1 MYAFLLIA
9 VTLLGAEPPLTTG
22 EIETVGKGFMF
33 TEGPVCLPDGK
44 ILFSDIPADT
54 IFDTERNVFRNPS
67 GQSNGLTLDNENRLI
82 AAEHANRRVS
92 RTEADG
98 SITVLA
104 ETFEGKKLNSPND
117 VVVRK
122 DGILFF
128 TDPPYGL
135 RGGLEGDLAE
145 LDFAGVY
152 AILEPGNVKLLA
164 RDFKKPNGLAL
175 SPDEKILYVADTE
188 GKHIRAFDLAED
200 ASVSND
206 RVLCDLPGPDGIK
219 VDTEG
224 NIWATAGDG
233 VRVIRPD
240 GTLVETIEFPGAP
253 ANCGFC
259 GPDGKTLFVTAR
271 TGIYKVGISIP
282 GILPGKR

>member
-1 MYAFLLIA
+1 MISYLLLLA
-9 VTLLGAEPPLTTG
+9 VLFNAEAPLTVG

-44 ILFSDIPADT
+44 VLFSDIPADT

-98 SITVLA
+98 SVTVLA
-104 ETFEGKKLNSPND
+104 DNIEGKKFNSPND
-117 VVVRK
+117 VLVRK
-122 DGILFF
+122 DGVLFF

-145 LDFAGVY
+145 LDYSGVY
-152 AILEPGNVKLLA
+152 AILEPGNVQVLA
-164 RDFKKPNGLAL
+164 KDFKKPNGLAL

-188 GKHIRAFDLAED
+188 GGHIRAFDLAAD
-200 ASVSND
+200 ATLSNG
-206 RVLCDLPGPDGIK
+206 RVFCEVPGPDGIK
-219 VDTEG
+219 VDSEG
-224 NIWATAGDG
+224 NVWATAGDG

-240 GTLVETIEFPGAP
+240 GTLIETIVFPGAP
-253 ANCGFC
+253 ANCAFG
-259 GPDGKTLFVTAR
+259 GADGKTLYVTAR
-271 TGIYKVGISIP
+271 TGVYKVGVSVA